1 MPESAP
7 RGLLVG
13 QSRARPSP
21 DCRQFAELHE
31 LARAAGVVVAGELR
45 AVRQAAVSATF
56 LGRGKLAELAA
67 LACEQAAAV
76 LVFNHDLSPLQERNI
91 SDATGCEVLGRSAL
105 ILSIFARRAR
115 TREGALQVEMAQ
127 LSYLSTRL
135 VRGWT
140 HLERQKGG
148 IGLRGPGET
157 QLEIDRRLLHRRLKM
172 LKRQLGSIDR
182 AAERH
187 RCARRRARTTQVAL
201 VGYTNA
207 GKTTLFNRLSGAGA
221 VASHQLFATLDPLM
235 RRIDLPGFGPIVL
248 SDTVGFIR
256 ELPHS
261 LIAAFRATL
270 AEVAAADCLLLVE
283 DAADPARPEL
293 HEHVLEVLSEIGA
306 ADVPRLI
313 VHNKIDLLEPESGL
327 ESRSGFESGAELKSD
342 SAPAPY
348 PNSPPSFRI
357 SAAEGTG
364 LDELRA
370 GLGEF
375 LAREQPVVELKLAPE
390 AGELRA
396 RLYEASAIL
405 ADRGAPDGG
414 RCCAVRMPRDQLH
427 GLLAEPRFA
436 GLWEYP

>member
-1 MPESAP
+1 MRAPGAIAASPTDPGSERGLPESAP
-7 RGLLVG
+7 RCLLVG
-13 QSRARPSP
+13 QGRYRPPP
-21 DCRQFAELHE
+21 DCREFAELRE
-31 LARAAGVVVAGELR
+31 LARAAGAVVVGELR
-45 AVRQAAVSATF
+45 AVRPTPVSATF
-56 LGRGKLAELAA
+56 LGRGKLAELTD
-67 LACEQAAAV
+67 LAHEFEAG
-76 LVFNHDLSPLQERNI
+76 LLIFNHELSPLQERNI

-115 TREGALQVEMAQ
+115 TREGSLQVEMAQ

-157 QLEIDRRLLHRRLKM
+157 QLEIDRRLLHRRLKT
-172 LKRQLGSIDR
+172 LKRQLSSIDHQ
-182 AAERH
+182 AERH
-187 RCARRRARTTQVAL
+187 RRARQRARAVRVAL

-207 GKTTLFNRLSGAGA
+207 GKTTLFNRLSGARA
-221 VASHQLFATLDPLM
+221 YADDQPFATLDPLM
-235 RRIDLPGFGPIVL
+235 RRIPLPGFGPIVL

-256 ELPHS
+256 DLPHS

-283 DAADPARPEL
+283 DASDPAAPEL
-293 HEHVLEVLSEIGA
+293 HEHVLEVLDEIGA
-306 ADVPRLI
+306 AEVPRLI
-313 VHNKIDLLEPESGL
+313 VHNKSDLLEPET
-327 ESRSGFESGAELKSD
+327 R
-342 SAPAPY
+342 
-348 PNSPPSFRI
+348 PNSPHAFWI

-364 LDELRA
+364 LDALRT
-370 GLGEF
+370 GLAEY
-375 LAREQPVVELKLAPE
+375 LARAQPVVELKLAPE

-396 RLYEASAIL
+396 RLYEASAVL
-405 ADRGAPDGG
+405 TDRGEPGGG
-414 RCCAVRMPRDQLH
+414 RCCAVRMPPERLH

>member
-1 MPESAP
+1 M
-7 RGLLVG
+7 
-13 QSRARPSP
+13 
-21 DCRQFAELHE
+21 
-31 LARAAGVVVAGELR
+31 VAGELR
-45 AVRQAAVSATF
+45 AVRPAPVSATF

-67 LACEQAAAV
+67 LAREQAATV
-76 LVFNHDLSPLQERNI
+76 LVFDHDLSPLQERNI

-157 QLEIDRRLLHRRLKM
+157 QLEIDRRLLHRRLKT

-182 AAERH
+182 AAQRH
-187 RCARRRARTTQVAL
+187 RRARRRARTTQVAL

-221 VASHQLFATLDPLM
+221 VASDQLFATLDPLM
-235 RRIDLPGFGPIVL
+235 RRIDLPGFGQVVL

-283 DAADPARPEL
+283 DASDPARPEL
-293 HEHVLEVLSEIGA
+293 HEHVLEVLDEIGA
-306 ADVPRLI
+306 ADVPRLV
-313 VHNKIDLLEPESGL
+313 VHNKIDLL
-327 ESRSGFESGAELKSD
+327 
-342 SAPAPY
+342 APGVMPDTAQ
-348 PNSPPSFRI
+348 SFWI
-357 SAAEGTG
+357 SATEGTG
-364 LDELRA
+364 LDALRT

-405 ADRGAPDGG
+405 ADRCEPDGG
-414 RCCAVRMPRDQLH
+414 RCCAVRMPPERLH